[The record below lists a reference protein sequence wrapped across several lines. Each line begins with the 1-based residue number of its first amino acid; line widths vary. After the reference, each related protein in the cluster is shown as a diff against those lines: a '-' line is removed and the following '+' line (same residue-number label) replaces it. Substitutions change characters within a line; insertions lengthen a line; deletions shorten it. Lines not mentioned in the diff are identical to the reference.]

1 MTVSTY
7 LQAAARCAAALGGG
21 EPAFPYD
28 DFMRHLALAAETCAA
43 TPVTAP
49 PPFDSGVAPGRVPL
63 ELSVT
68 LGAAG
73 PGALRFL
80 VQPEPNTLAGN
91 RALRPRVAA
100 LARALGCEDTL
111 PLLLAI
117 MDALLDDETPPRGN
131 FSAWLGLQQTPTAP
145 ASLKAY
151 FNPWAHRQWSPGE
164 WLVRAG
170 SFIPGLDEALVAWSE
185 MMPHLPPA
193 APMIL
198 GLDADARGLQ
208 GVKVYL
214 TTRMLGPHDLDGL
227 LAGWGTP
234 AQQRVW
240 PWVQAEPCWARDAAG
255 QSVEVHFAMR
265 ARGEGDVSL
274 KLNLFCPHVF
284 ADDADALRAVRLWAQ
299 QGYELPGDLD
309 WFAAA
314 LDGTRLAPGARL
326 NFVGLGEDKL
336 DVYFRP
342 W

>member
-1 MTVSTY
+1 MTVTTY
-7 LQAAARCAAALGGG
+7 LQAAERCAAALCGGA
-21 EPAFPYD
+21 PAFPYD
-28 DFMRHLALAAETCAA
+28 AFMCHLALAAETCAA

-49 PPFDSGVAPGRVPL
+49 PPFDSGVAPDRVPL

-68 LGAAG
+68 LGVARPA
-73 PGALRFL
+73 ALRFL

-91 RALRPRVAA
+91 RALRLRLAA
-100 LARALGCEDTL
+100 LARALGCEETL

-117 MDALLDDETPPRGN
+117 LDALLDDETPPRGN
-131 FSAWLGLQQTPTAP
+131 FSAWLGLQQTATAP
-145 ASLKAY
+145 ASLKVY
-151 FNPWAHRQWSPGE
+151 YNPWAHRQWSPGE
-164 WLVRAG
+164 WLVRAS
-170 SFIPGLDEALVAWSE
+170 SFIPGLDEALVAWRE
-185 MMPHLPPA
+185 MMPHLPSS

-198 GLDADARGLQ
+198 GLDADARGVH

-214 TTRMLGPHDLDGL
+214 TTQMLGPHDLDGL

-240 PWVQAEPCWARDAAG
+240 PLVQSEPCWGRAAG
-255 QSVEVHFAMR
+255 QGVEVHFALR
-265 ARGEGDVSL
+265 VSGEGDVSL

-284 ADDADALRAVRLWAQ
+284 GDDAEALGAVRRWAR
-299 QGYELPGDLD
+299 QGYGLQSDLC
-309 WFAAA
+309 WLAAA